1 MLAVQVKQVIEKLKA
16 MTHKPQPRKTEP
28 REAAP
33 PEHVVPPPR
42 SELMPDPP
50 MRAPESYTT
59 NSGLVT
65 DYPDRSEWEADVS
78 RRAEEEIHQG
88 KRPKRTKGPT
98 TEAS

>member
-1 MLAVQVKQVIEKLKA
+1 MLGVRVKHVIEKLKSMA
-16 MTHKPQPRKTEP
+16 HKPEPRSPEP

-50 MRAPESYTT
+50 RRSPASYTT
-59 NSGLVT
+59 DSGLIT
-65 DYPDRSEWEADVS
+65 DYPDRTEWEADVS
-78 RRAEEEIHQG
+78 RRAEDEIHHG